1 MIKNNIK
8 ILIDGEIV
16 DAVLEDDNYFVGG
29 KKVIYQ
35 DKDGT
40 NSLISIS
47 LVNIIED
54 ELAGSPRD

>member
-40 NSLISIS
+40 NSLISVS